1 MALYSENK
9 NFIFFHLY
17 KCGGNSLR
25 NELNKPEY
33 QSREVQD
40 GHSLPIDMYLYFKEL
55 NKLDDY
61 EKIFKFTFIRN
72 PFDFMVSTYFYG
84 KSYTNHFMHNDI
96 INRNMDIEMFI
107 PYYFEDRE
115 KDMKSKPIGSN
126 KVVTFK
132 DWLLDSEGNLLVDFI
147 GKMENYDNDYK
158 LICKKLD
165 LPFNSVPL
173 VNVNPNKEKDYRKY
187 YNNKSIKMIEN
198 HFEWELNK
206 FNYKF

>member
-17 KCGGNSLR
+17 KCGGMSLR
-25 NELNKPEY
+25 HELNKPEY

-40 GHSLPIDMYLYFKEL
+40 GHSLPIDMYSYFKEL

-84 KSYTNHFMHNDI
+84 KSYKNHFMHNDI

-107 PYYFEDRE
+107 PYYFEHRE
-115 KDMKSKPIGSN
+115 KDMKSKPRGSN

-158 LICKKLD
+158 FICEKLG